1 MCEGR
6 VCVRGR
12 VCEREGGERRWMC
25 EGEVVC
31 VCACVCVCE
40 REREGVD
47 ESACLYMFT
56 IIMHFLYYVFFD
68 FLVLRVFLLFALTY
82 FIYHLSPLIILLF
95 PYSYFYRRIVG
106 TSYSPNSPTLIS

>member
-1 MCEGR
+1 MRGR
-6 VCVRGR
+6 GGRGAGCVRGR
-12 VCEREGGERRWMC
+12 LCAFVR
-25 EGEVVC
+25 
-31 VCACVCVCE
+31 ACVCV